1 MDNLKGGSNSPKV
14 LEQKEISLPKK
25 KKKKSVFNTVNYPQL
40 DYLLLKEITLK
51 NLTNSDRI
59 KTGLSKTM

>member
-14 LEQKEISLPKK
+14 LEQKEISLSKK
-25 KKKKSVFNTVNYPQL
+25 KKKNNVFNTVNYHQL

-59 KTGLSKTM
+59 KTGLSKT